1 MRIRLFTG
9 VVLVALLVA
18 APRAK
23 PAQMSDAD
31 LAERVA
37 EAVRLYPKFSVFDD
51 VNVAVNNRVV
61 TLTGR
66 VTTPQ
71 KKDELG
77 DRTARIDGVRSLVNN
92 IGVLP
97 PSARDQQLRQIVAR
111 AIYNHPAF
119 WRYAE
124 LANPPIHIVI
134 ENQRITLTGEVE
146 SPTDS
151 MLAYSLAQVSGS
163 LSVTNQLRVGRK

>member
-1 MRIRLFTG
+1 LAAVDGAVFAQTPDGSLADR
-9 VVLVALLVA
+9 VVE
-18 APRAK
+18 
-23 PAQMSDAD
+23 S
-31 LAERVA
+31 
-37 EAVRLYPKFSVFDD
+37 VRLYPKFSVFDD
-51 VNVAVNNRVV
+51 VNVTASGGVV

-71 KKDELG
+71 KKTEIG
-77 DRTARIDGVRSLVNN
+77 DRTARLDGVRSVVND

-97 PSARDQQLRQIVAR
+97 PSARDQQLRQQVAR

-146 SPTDS
+146 SRTDS
-151 MLAYSLAQVSGS
+151 MLAFSLAQVGGAS
-163 LSVTNQLRVGRK
+163 SVTNQLK